1 MFIPTIILFFIAV
14 IAGLIL
20 LQRIAFAVIKLR
32 VLYIF
37 IAATIYITL
46 LAVYLQSGES
56 VLITTSLVV
65 LTLIAGGCILY
76 TEEVPDKVIK
86 DG

>member
-1 MFIPTIILFFIAV
+1 MFIPTIILFLIAV

-20 LQRIAFAVIKLR
+20 LRRIASAVIKLR

-37 IAATIYITL
+37 IAST
-46 LAVYLQSGES
+46 VYLTLFAFYLQRGES

-65 LTLIAGGCILY
+65 ITLIAGGCIIY

-86 DG
+86 DK